1 MRSTRQIIAMA
12 LVCAAVVSSRP
23 AGAQFLVNGAGA
35 TFPTPL
41 YTRWFNTY
49 ARIDQSVRFNYQS
62 IGSGAGIAQ
71 IISRQVDFGASD
83 APMNDKQMAE
93 APARFC
99 IFPRCSAP
107 T

>member
-1 MRSTRQIIAMA
+1 MRSTRQMITMA
-12 LVCAAVVSSRP
+12 LVCAAVLSGRS
-23 AGAQFLVNGAGA
+23 AGGQSLVNGAGA

-71 IISRQVDFGASD
+71 IISRQVDFV
-83 APMNDKQMAE
+83 
-93 APARFC
+93 PATLR
-99 IFPRCSAP
+99 
-107 T
+107 